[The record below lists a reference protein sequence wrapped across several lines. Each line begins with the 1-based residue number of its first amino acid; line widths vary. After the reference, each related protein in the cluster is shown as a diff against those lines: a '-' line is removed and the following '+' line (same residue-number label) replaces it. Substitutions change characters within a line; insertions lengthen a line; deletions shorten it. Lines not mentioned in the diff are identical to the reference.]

1 MSVPNQI
8 RDGDWTVATQDGP
21 ATWSLPFQSKGDTQ
35 SFEYKAKFMQ
45 YAANYTPL
53 KNSLAPFN
61 TPPTTNHEQ
70 LSTITVTRGGVPVTA
85 YLIDESDT
93 TDEGCGILS
102 FTRTY
107 ASLPSTRTEQSTIT
121 YPFQFVSTTLS
132 YDWTSPPVAPEVAEL
147 PVTVNADIVYE
158 YSLTKPSI
166 IYAPKVFS
174 VFGRLVYI
182 GSPTPLGAGY
192 FVAEDSAIE
201 LYRGF
206 FYQRKAVYVS
216 WSQFTSP

>member
-8 RDGDWTVATQDGP
+8 RDGDWTIATQDGP

-35 SFEYKAKFMQ
+35 SFEYKAKFKQ

-53 KNSLAPFN
+53 KNPLN
-61 TPPTTNHEQ
+61 GLVTPPITPHE
-70 LSTITVTRGGVPVTA
+70 TIQTISVTRGGASVTA
-85 YLIDESDT
+85 YLVEESDT

-107 ASLPSTRTEQSTIT
+107 ASLPSTRTEQSTLT
-121 YPFQFVSTTLS
+121 YPFQFISTTLTF
-132 YDWTSPPVAPEVAEL
+132 DWTSPPVAPEVAEL
-147 PVTVNADIVYE
+147 PLLVNADIVYE
-158 YSLTKPSI
+158 YSLAKPAI
-166 IYAPKVFS
+166 TYAPKVYS
-174 VFGRLVYI
+174 VFNKLVYV
-182 GSPTPLGAGY
+182 GTYVPLGSNY

-206 FYQRKAVYVS
+206 FYQKRTPYIY
-216 WSQFTSP
+216 WSQFH

>member
-8 RDGDWTVATQDGP
+8 RDGDWTIAQQDGP

-35 SFEYKAKFMQ
+35 SFEYKAKFKQ

-53 KNSLAPFN
+53 KNPLN
-61 TPPTTNHEQ
+61 GLVTPPITPHE
-70 LSTITVTRGGVPVTA
+70 TIQTISVTRGSASVTA
-85 YLIDESDT
+85 YLVEESDT

-107 ASLPSTRTEQSTIT
+107 ASLPSTRTEQSTLT
-121 YPFQFVSTTLS
+121 YPFQFISTTLTF
-132 YDWTSPPVAPEVAEL
+132 DWTSPPVAPEVAEL
-147 PVTVNADIVYE
+147 PLLVNADIVYE
-158 YSLTKPSI
+158 YSLEKPAI
-166 IYAPKVFS
+166 TYAPKVYS
-174 VFGRLVYI
+174 VFNKLVYV
-182 GSPTPLGAGY
+182 GTYVPLGSNY

-206 FYQRKAVYVS
+206 FYQKRTPYIF
-216 WSQFTSP
+216 WSQFH